1 MSADNTLSFDSHLLG
16 KASLSEILRT
26 GARRLLMQA
35 IEQEVEEYIA
45 SNISEKDSDGKRLV
59 VRNGYSKER
68 SVQTGIGTFD
78 ISMPRVHDKRPDKHF
93 TSRLLPPYLRKTK
106 EIEELIPWLYLKGI
120 STGDFSDALVSIL
133 GENSKGF
140 SANTVVRL
148 KEAWQEDYE
157 VWNKRKFSESEYVY
171 IFADGVYFNLRL
183 EGERQCILVIMGVK
197 SDGTKELVAVED
209 GVRESEMSW
218 TQILIDLKNRGFT
231 NGPELAIG
239 DGALGFWNAM
249 EKIYPQSKHQ
259 RCWVHKTA
267 NVLNKLPKGQQ
278 PQAKSLL
285 NEIYM
290 SSTKKDSI
298 IAWRKFVTIFQDK
311 YPKAVECLD
320 KNKNDLLTF
329 YDFPAAHWI
338 HIRTSNSIES
348 LFATVRLRHRKT
360 KGSATAKACLAMVF
374 KLAQNAQKGWRKIK
388 GYEKLIDVVNKVEF
402 IDGIRKAA

>member
-388 GYEKLIDVVNKVEF
+388 GYEKLIDVVNKIEF

>member
-1 MSADNTLSFDSHLLG
+1 
-16 KASLSEILRT
+16 
-26 GARRLLMQA
+26 
-35 IEQEVEEYIA
+35 
-45 SNISEKDSDGKRLV
+45 

-388 GYEKLIDVVNKVEF
+388 GYEKLIDVVYKVEF

>member
-16 KASLSEILRT
+16 KASLSDILRT

-35 IEQEVEEYIA
+35 IEQEVEEYIS
-45 SNISEKDSDGKRLV
+45 SNKSEKDSDGKRLV

-78 ISMPRVHDKRPDKHF
+78 ISMPRVRDKRPDKHF
-93 TSRLLPPYLRKTK
+93 SSRLLPPYLRKTK

-157 VWNKRKFSESEYVY
+157 VWNKRSFSESEYVY

-183 EGERQCILVIMGVK
+183 EGERQCVLVIMGVK

-402 IDGIRKAA
+402 VDGIRKAA

>member
-1 MSADNTLSFDSHLLG
+1 MGADNTLSFDSHLLG

-93 TSRLLPPYLRKTK
+93 ISRLLPPYLRKTK

-267 NVLNKLPKGQQ
+267 NVLNKLPKSQQ

>member
-16 KASLSEILRT
+16 KASLSDILRT

-35 IEQEVEEYIA
+35 IEQEVEEYIS
-45 SNISEKDSDGKRLV
+45 SNKSEKDSDGKRLV

-68 SVQTGIGTFD
+68 TVQTGIGTFD
-78 ISMPRVHDKRPDKHF
+78 ISMPRVYDKRPDKHF

-148 KEAWQEDYE
+148 KEAWQEDYQ
-157 VWNKRKFSESEYVY
+157 VWNKRTFSESEYVY

-197 SDGTKELVAVED
+197 SDGTKELVAIED

-218 TQILIDLKNRGFT
+218 TQILLDIRDRGFT

-267 NVLNKLPKGQQ
+267 NVLNKLPKNQQ

-298 IAWRKFVTIFQDK
+298 MAWRKFVTIFQDK
-311 YPKAVECLD
+311 YPKAVECLN

-329 YDFPAAHWI
+329 YDFPASHWI

-360 KGSATAKACLAMVF
+360 KGQLRLKRV
-374 KLAQNAQKGWRKIK
+374 
-388 GYEKLIDVVNKVEF
+388 
-402 IDGIRKAA
+402 

>member
-183 EGERQCILVIMGVK
+183 EGERQCVLVIMGVK